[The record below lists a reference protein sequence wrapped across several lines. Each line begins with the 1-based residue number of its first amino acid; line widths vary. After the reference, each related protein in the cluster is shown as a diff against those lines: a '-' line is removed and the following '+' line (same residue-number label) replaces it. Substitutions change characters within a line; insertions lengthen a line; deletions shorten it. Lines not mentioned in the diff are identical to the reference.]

1 MGITS
6 SLFIGRSALNAY
18 QSALAVVGNN
28 VANVATPGY
37 TRLNPNLSSI
47 PGLPSPSGQ
56 VGLGVRLASVRRNA
70 NEALEARLRSAI
82 SDQSSAGAVR
92 AGFLR
97 IEAILDPLGDQD
109 IGSLMSQFFNSAGA
123 LQNNPDNAAARGGL
137 VNTASA
143 LAQKIRDQRVALLNQ
158 RTDLNREIEV
168 IIGEADRIATN
179 IASLNVQIASAEA
192 GSAGQAGGLRDARNQ
207 LLSRLSEFFDV
218 TVREQP
224 GGSFSVYLGNE
235 SLVQSGLSR
244 GLQASIET
252 DADGLAIIVPRFKED
267 NGLVGPFSG
276 EIAGL
281 ASARDTQIGGL
292 LKRIDTLA
300 IALIQEVNKI
310 HASGQGLEGF
320 TTLAGLTDVTDPAL
334 ALSTANNGLSLIPKT
349 GSFFIDVKNDA
360 TGAVD
365 RYQINIDLDGIG
377 VDSTLNS
384 VAADITANT
393 PLTATVDA
401 NGRLTLTVPAGSSF
415 TFADD
420 TSDFLAGAGLN
431 VFFSGGDSS
440 DIDVNSLVANNLN
453 LVAAAQSGFS
463 GDGSNA
469 TALELME
476 NSAVA
481 ALNGSSLSEYY
492 TSSIGEVA
500 VNSSAAQSTAVAAT
514 IVFESLSAQRESI
527 SGVNLDEE
535 AVSLIRYQRAFE
547 GAARFMGVVDSMLQT
562 LLTLIR

>member
-56 VGLGVRLASVRRNA
+56 VGLGVRLASVRRSA

-97 IEAILDPLGDQD
+97 IEAILDPLGDHD
-109 IGSLMSQFFNSAGA
+109 IGSLMSEFFNSAGA

-192 GSAGQAGGLRDARNQ
+192 GSAGQAGGLRDERNQ

-252 DADGLAIIVPRFKED
+252 DADGLAIIVARFKED

-276 EIAGL
+276 EVAGL

-300 IALIQEVNKI
+300 TALIQEVNKI

-320 TTLAGLTDVTDPAL
+320 TTLAGLTEVTDPAL

-349 GSFFIDVKNDA
+349 GSFFIDVKDDA

-420 TSDFLAGAGLN
+420 TSDFLAAAGLN

-469 TALELME
+469 TALELLE
-476 NSAVA
+476 NAAVA

-500 VNSSAAQSTAVAAT
+500 VNSSAAQSTAFAAT